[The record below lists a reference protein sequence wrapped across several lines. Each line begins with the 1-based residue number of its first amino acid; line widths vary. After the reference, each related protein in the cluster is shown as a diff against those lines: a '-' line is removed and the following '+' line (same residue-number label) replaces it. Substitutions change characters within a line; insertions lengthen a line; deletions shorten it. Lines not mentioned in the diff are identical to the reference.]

1 MPIDSSRILAEF
13 QTRKAHRVCV
23 RDKDLLK
30 YLMGIITVVIG
41 YLLAWTAVIID
52 NMNEGYSVVSHEQTS
67 MGLKYVICRA
77 LWWDYVTEVG
87 ENRIVLDICF
97 GQSNKSCL

>member
-1 MPIDSSRILAEF
+1 MKFKMIFFRILAEF

-30 YLMGIITVVIG
+30 YLMAIITVVIG

-52 NMNEGYSVVSHEQTS
+52 NMNEGYSVLAHEQTP

-87 ENRIVLDICF
+87 E
-97 GQSNKSCL
+97 G

>member
-1 MPIDSSRILAEF
+1 MA
-13 QTRKAHRVCV
+13 
-23 RDKDLLK
+23 
-30 YLMGIITVVIG
+30 IITVVIG

-52 NMNEGYSVVSHEQTS
+52 NMNEGYSVVAHEQTP

-87 ENRIVLDICF
+87 ELYVLIYYVVLVVRAFYDSSILEPILRLQKIIIV
-97 GQSNKSCL
+97 KSIYFIYSAWS